1 VGSVIFLGLVLA
13 ATQVLCPAL
22 SEQLGVDVWELP
34 SVARALDAQEQRRQV
49 LERRM
54 EAALHRHDA
63 RKRISEDLIDRRISL
78 DEAVLLTGSLSGAAD
93 NFSSHLRRSM
103 PGATD
108 EERLYYHVIAWA
120 CDVLKEQPGRAAA
133 LRDRLLADMMVR
145 FPQSAGRN
153 AAFDLHS
160 DETN

>member
-1 VGSVIFLGLVLA
+1 MEHRPRGALRFGRVPCLAAYLTPAGRPPSPAVTIFPRRVAVTYLLRLVGSVIFLGLVLA

-78 DEAVLLTGSLSGAAD
+78 DEAVLLTGSL
-93 NFSSHLRRSM
+93 
-103 PGATD
+103 
-108 EERLYYHVIAWA
+108 
-120 CDVLKEQPGRAAA
+120 
-133 LRDRLLADMMVR
+133 
-145 FPQSAGRN
+145 
-153 AAFDLHS
+153 
-160 DETN
+160 